1 MALNP
6 YNDVPLYSGDIAA
19 AYSGQPVGEM
29 DPHIFAVA
37 EDAFRNMVE

>member
-6 YNDVPLYSGDIAA
+6 YQDVPLYGPDIISM
-19 AYSGQPVGEM
+19 YHGQDIRDM

-37 EDAFRNMVE
+37 EDAYRNMIE